1 MLGEE
6 DDAERAL
13 TQLADDLVLGQSVLL
28 GEALCTQ
35 YLTVPV
41 VQGCC
46 VTEVHRSLLRRRALE
61 EQAVAGVGGV
71 RRRRAP
77 GH

>member
-13 TQLADDLVLGQSVLL
+13 TQLADDLVLGQSVLFR
-28 GEALCTQ
+28 EALCTE

-41 VQGCC
+41 VQRCC
-46 VTEVHRSLLRRRALE
+46 VTEVHGSLLRRRALE

-71 RRRRAP
+71 RRRAP
-77 GH
+77 RH